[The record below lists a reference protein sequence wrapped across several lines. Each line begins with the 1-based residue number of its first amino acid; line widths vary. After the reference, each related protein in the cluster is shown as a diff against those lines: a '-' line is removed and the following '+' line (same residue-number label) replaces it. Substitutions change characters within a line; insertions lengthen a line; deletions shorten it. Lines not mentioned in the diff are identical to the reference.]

1 MSRFSLSVRLTLFFS
16 FIVLLV
22 TITLS
27 AVVFYQFG
35 EKINQRIRHNLTE
48 IADHKAMELS
58 SILSFER
65 INLLS
70 WRASSVMLDIVVDD
84 LDKRINSE
92 LKNLKQSYQLQGD
105 LYVFNANG
113 ILIASTQSGIMKTKL
128 PEQWKT
134 NKDYQLVLK
143 HEVPFIKESVIA
155 HIAQIKLPQLKT
167 QGYLVV
173 THSWQDIT
181 KLFAPSDS
189 NFSMQKDRIDSYFAF
204 RNNNENSA
212 LFFTEQSVET
222 ISLDDNFFQQP
233 FWFFN
238 DSSYLTSV
246 SKIQAIDDVN
256 FQIATFI
263 PEQFAREPLLELTK
277 NLLLAALFV
286 SIPMIFI
293 VSLLSR
299 HFVKPIKELT
309 QGIHKIE
316 DFDDLSAFN
325 DLSMKVS
332 VSGRD
337 EVADLGNAFN
347 RMTARLSE
355 AVIKCAI
362 FEKEL
367 ADLNVSL
374 ENQVIERTAQLQE
387 TLQKLKSAQAQLVQS
402 EKMVSLGQLVAG
414 IAHEINNP
422 IGAIYANMPPL
433 AEYIDDIKATVEVAE
448 NCLDETGLKTLNEHK
463 EQIDYA
469 FVVNDLEHL
478 LNGQKQAADRIR
490 NIVLSLRNFS
500 RLDQGDVKT
509 VLLEEGIDST
519 LQMLLHNYKNRIV
532 IEKDYTLNEM
542 VECYAGEMNQV
553 FMNILANA
561 IQAIPE
567 TGTIFISTAK
577 VNENAIISIADTG
590 TGIPE
595 DVKAKIFDP
604 FFTTKDVG
612 EGTGLGLSI
621 SYGIIE
627 KHHGTLTVES
637 SQAAENHGTRFIIAI
652 PLKLSKDA

>member
-27 AVVFYQFG
+27 VVVFYQFG
-35 EKINQRIRHNLTE
+35 EKINQQISLNLTG
-48 IADHKAMELS
+48 IADHKAAEIHNVLQ
-58 SILSFER
+58 FER
-65 INLLS
+65 TNLLS
-70 WRASSVMLDIVVDD
+70 WRASSVMLDVVVDD
-84 LDKRINSE
+84 LDKRINTE
-92 LKNLKQSYQLQGD
+92 LKNLKQYYQLKGD
-105 LYVFNANG
+105 LYVFNAAG
-113 ILIASTQSGIMKTKL
+113 VLIASTQQGVLKTKL

-134 NKDYQLVLK
+134 QKEYELIFK
-143 HEVPFIKESVIA
+143 HNVPFIKSSVIA
-155 HIAQIKLPQLKT
+155 HITALKPPQLKM
-167 QGYLVV
+167 QGFLVI
-173 THSWQDIT
+173 THSWDDIST
-181 KLFAPSDS
+181 LLAPTES
-189 NFSMQKDRIDSYFAF
+189 NFALRK
-204 RNNNENSA
+204 NNEQTA
-212 LFFTEQSVET
+212 ELFTQNGIET
-222 ISLDDNFFQQP
+222 IDLENDFSQKSL
-233 FWFFN
+233 WFFN
-238 DSSYLTSV
+238 HESYLGSI
-246 SKIQAIDDVN
+246 SKAVEFDDFN
-256 FQIATFI
+256 FQIAAFM
-263 PEQFAREPLLELTK
+263 PEKLAQEPLLELTK

-309 QGIHKIE
+309 LGIHKIE

-433 AEYIDDIKATVEVAE
+433 AEYIEDIKGTVEIAE
-448 NCLDETGLKTLNEHK
+448 NNLDEIGLKILNEHK

-469 FVVNDLEHL
+469 FVVSDLAHL
-478 LNGQKQAADRIR
+478 LDSQKQAADRIR
-490 NIVLSLRNFS
+490 NIVLALRNFS

-532 IEKDYTLNEM
+532 IEKDYALNEQ

-567 TGTIFISTAK
+567 TGTIFITTAK
-577 VNENAIISIADTG
+577 VNENAVISIADTG
-590 TGIPE
+590 TGMPE
-595 DVKAKIFDP
+595 EVKAKIFDP

-637 SQAAENHGTRFIIAI
+637 SQEGENHGTRFIIAI
-652 PLKLSKDA
+652 PLKLSKEA